1 MLLHRHLRQTLLLGL
16 GLGLGLAS
24 CQKLDLPPTDR
35 PTDATFWQQP
45 SDADNVLT
53 TAYENLYNSEYFFF
67 NETLSDNAYNKSDV
81 NGSNARNIAEG
92 AYGTNQA
99 RVTNEWGYHY
109 SGIRKCNQLLAN
121 IDKISG
127 LDAGLKARY
136 IAEARALRAYQYFQL
151 LTWYGDVPL
160 VTTEISVSDAAG
172 LTRTGRAEVL
182 DFVLKELDA
191 AAADLPLNTAYAATD
206 RGRFTKGGALAVKA
220 RVLLYEGRWAD
231 VTAVT
236 EQLIG
241 GQAGSYSLF
250 SSYAGVFSPNNEG
263 NSEVMLD
270 LQYLFPSRTYSE
282 QRFFIP
288 RTEGKLICAIAP
300 TQELVD
306 SYLMANGKAIGD
318 AGSGYSE
325 ATPYVGRDPRLSATL
340 VYDGYKWQR
349 PDGSSILIR
358 TLPGTGDNSIDRADA
373 SPTGYYS
380 AKYFDPTADANLNSG
395 LNLIL
400 VRYAD
405 VLLMH
410 AEAKNELGLLTAAEW
425 DRTIGALRRRAGFTD
440 PAALTF
446 PGGDK
451 ASLQAVVR
459 RERRTELAM
468 EGLRIFDL
476 RRWKTAQTALTGYA
490 HGIKAGD
497 PNVDNGYLRVDQRTF
512 DPAKH
517 YLWPVPQRE
526 RDINPN
532 LTQNPGW

>member
-1 MLLHRHLRQTLLLGL
+1 MNRNFRHTLLLGL
-16 GLGLGLAS
+16 GLGFGFSA
-24 CQKLDLPPTDR
+24 CQKLELPPTDR

-45 SDADNVLT
+45 SDAANVLT

-99 RVTNEWGYHY
+99 RVTNEWSYHY

-121 IDKISG
+121 IDKIG
-127 LDAGLKARY
+127 TLDAGLKARY
-136 IAEARALRAYQYFQL
+136 MAEARALRAYQYFQL

-160 VTTEISVSDAAG
+160 ITTEISVGDAAG
-172 LTRTGRAEVL
+172 LTRTPRAEVL

-191 AAADLPLNTAYAATD
+191 AAADLPLNSAYAAED
-206 RGRFTKGGALAVKA
+206 RGRFTKGAALAVKA

-236 EQLIG
+236 EQLLS
-241 GQAGSYSLF
+241 GQAGTYSLF
-250 SSYAGVFSPNNEG
+250 SSYSGVFSPSNEG

-300 TQELVD
+300 TQELVND
-306 SYLMANGKAIGD
+306 YLMANGKAIND
-318 AGSGYSE
+318 AGSGYNE
-325 ATPYVGRDPRLSATL
+325 ATPYAGRDPRLTATL

-358 TLPGTGDNSIDRADA
+358 TVPGTGDNSVDRADA

-410 AEAKNELGLLTAAEW
+410 AEAKNELGQLTSGEW
-425 DRTIGALRRRAGFTD
+425 SRTIGALRSRAGFTD
-440 PAALTF
+440 PAALAF

-451 ASLQAVVR
+451 ASLQTAVR
-459 RERRTELAM
+459 RERRIELAM

-476 RRWKTAQTALTGYA
+476 RRWRTAQAALTGYA

-497 PNVDNGYLRVDQRTF
+497 PNVDGGYLRVDQRTF

-526 RDINPN
+526 RDINAN

>member
-1 MLLHRHLRQTLLLGL
+1 MNRNFRYTVLLGL
-16 GLGLGLAS
+16 GLGFGFSA
-24 CQKLDLPPTDR
+24 CQELDLPPTDR

-45 SDADNVLT
+45 SDAANVLAT
-53 TAYENLYNSEYFFF
+53 CYENLYNSEYFFF
-67 NETLSDNAYNKSDV
+67 NEVLSDNAYNKSDV

-92 AYGTNQA
+92 AYGTNQQ

-121 IDKISG
+121 IGKITN
-127 LDAGLKARY
+127 LEAGLRTRY
-136 IAEARALRAYQYFQL
+136 QAEARALRAYQYFQL

-160 VTTEISVSDAAG
+160 ITDEISVTAAARVA
-172 LTRTGRAEVL
+172 RTPRAEVL
-182 DFVLKELDA
+182 AFVLSELDA
-191 AAADLPLNTAYAATD
+191 AAADLPLNTAYGAED
-206 RGRFTKGGALAVKA
+206 RGRFTKGAALAVKA
-220 RVLLYEGRWAD
+220 RVLLYESRWAD
-231 VTAVT
+231 VVAVT
-236 EQLIG
+236 DQLLNN
-241 GQAGSYSLF
+241 QAGTYSLF
-250 SSYAGVFSPNNEG
+250 ASYAGVFSPNNEG

-270 LQYLFPSRTYSE
+270 LQYLFPSRTHSE

-306 SYLMANGKAIGD
+306 SYVMANGKAITE
-318 AGSGYSE
+318 AGSGYNE
-325 ATPYVGRDPRLSATL
+325 ATPYVGRDPRFAATL
-340 VYDGYKWQR
+340 VYDGYRWQR
-349 PDGSSILIR
+349 PDGSSLLIR
-358 TLPGTGDNSIDRADA
+358 TLPGTGDNSVDRADA

-410 AEAKNELGLLTAAEW
+410 AEAKNELGQFGAGDW

-440 PAALTF
+440 PAALAF

-451 ASLQAVVR
+451 ASLQTVIR

-476 RRWKTAQTALTGYA
+476 RRWRTAQTALNGFA

-497 PNVDNGYLRVDQRTF
+497 PNVDRGYLRVDQRTF

-532 LTQNPGW
+532 LSQNPGW

>member
-1 MLLHRHLRQTLLLGL
+1 
-16 GLGLGLAS
+16 LGLAS

-45 SDADNVLT
+45 SDAANVLT

-81 NGSNARNIAEG
+81 NGSNSRNIAEG

-109 SGIRKCNQLLAN
+109 AGIRKCNQLLAN
-121 IDKISG
+121 IDKIS
-127 LDAGLKARY
+127 DIDTGLKARY

-151 LTWYGDVPL
+151 MTWYGDVPL
-160 VTTEISVSDAAG
+160 ITTEINVSDAAG
-172 LTRTGRAEVL
+172 LARTSRAEVL

-191 AAADLPLNTAYAATD
+191 AAADLPINTAYAATD

-236 EQLIG
+236 EQLLG
-241 GQAGSYSLF
+241 GQVGSYSLF

-306 SYLMANGKAIGD
+306 SYVMANGKAIGE

-325 ATPYVGRDPRLSATL
+325 ATPYVGRDPRLAATL
-340 VYDGYKWQR
+340 VYDGYRWQR

-358 TLPGTGDNSIDRADA
+358 TVPGTGDNSVDRADA

-410 AEAKNELGLLTAAEW
+410 AEAKNELGLLTASEW

-440 PAALTF
+440 AGALAF

-451 ASLQAVVR
+451 ASLQTVVR

-468 EGLRIFDL
+468 EGTRIFDL

>member
-1 MLLHRHLRQTLLLGL
+1 MNRNLRHTLLLGL
-16 GLGLGLAS
+16 GLSFGFSA
-24 CQKLDLPPTDR
+24 CQKLELPPTDR

-45 SDADNVLT
+45 SDAANVLA
-53 TAYENLYNSEYFFF
+53 TAYENLYSDEYFFF
-67 NETLSDNAYNKSDV
+67 NEVLSDNAYDKSDV
-81 NGSNARNIAEG
+81 NGSNARNVAEG
-92 AYGTNQA
+92 AYGTNQT
-99 RVTNEWGYHY
+99 RITNEWSYHY
-109 SGIRKCNQLLAN
+109 TGIRKCNQLLAN
-121 IDKISG
+121 IDKITG
-127 LDAGLKARY
+127 LDAGLKTRY
-136 IAEARALRAYQYFQL
+136 MAEARAIRAYQYFQL
-151 LTWYGDVPL
+151 FTWYGDVPL
-160 VTTEISVSDAAG
+160 ITTEISVTDAAAVA
-172 LTRTGRAEVL
+172 RTPRADVL

-191 AAADLPLNTAYAATD
+191 AAADLPLNTAYAAED
-206 RGRFTKGGALAVKA
+206 RGRFTKGAALALKA

-236 EQLIG
+236 EQLLG
-241 GQAGSYSLF
+241 GQAGAYSLF

-270 LQYLFPSRTYSE
+270 LQYLFPSRTHSD

-300 TQELVD
+300 TQELVND
-306 SYLMANGKAIGD
+306 YLMANGKAITD

-325 ATPYVGRDPRLSATL
+325 DTPYVGRDPRLTATL

-358 TLPGTGDNSIDRADA
+358 TVPGTGDNSVDPADA

-400 VRYAD
+400 IRYAD

-410 AEAKNELGLLTAAEW
+410 AEAKNEQGQLTAAEW

-440 PAALTF
+440 PAALAF
-446 PGGDK
+446 PDGDK
-451 ASLQAVVR
+451 GTLQAAVR
-459 RERRTELAM
+459 RERRIELAM

-476 RRWKTAQTALTGYA
+476 RRWRTAQTALTGYA

>member
-1 MLLHRHLRQTLLLGL
+1 MTRNLRYSLLLGL
-16 GLGLGLAS
+16 GLGFGFSA

-35 PTDATFWQQP
+35 PTNATFWQQP
-45 SDADNVLT
+45 SDAANVLA

-81 NGSNARNIAEG
+81 NGSNSRNIAEG

-121 IDKISG
+121 IDKISS

-136 IAEARALRAYQYFQL
+136 VAEARALRAYQYFQL

-160 VTTEISVSDAAG
+160 ITDEISVTDAAG
-172 LTRTGRAEVL
+172 LARTPRAQVL

-191 AAADLPLNTAYAATD
+191 AAGALPLNTAYAAED
-206 RGRFTKGGALAVKA
+206 RGRFTKGAALAVKA

-236 EQLIG
+236 EQIIG
-241 GQAGSYSLF
+241 GQAGTYGLF
-250 SSYAGVFSPNNEG
+250 SSYAGVFAPGNEG

-270 LQYLFPSRTYSE
+270 LQYLFPSRTHSE
-282 QRFFIP
+282 QRLFIP

-300 TQELVD
+300 TQELVND
-306 SYLMANGKAIGD
+306 YVMANGKAITES
-318 AGSGYSE
+318 GSGYNE
-325 ATPYVGRDPRLSATL
+325 ATPYVGRDPRFAATL
-340 VYDGYKWQR
+340 VYDGYKWLR

-358 TLPGTGDNSIDRADA
+358 TVPGTGDNSVDRADA

-410 AEAKNELGLLTAAEW
+410 AEAKNELGQLTSGEW

-440 PAALTF
+440 AAALTY
-446 PGGDK
+446 PGADK
-451 ASLQAVVR
+451 AALQTIVR

-476 RRWKTAQTALTGYA
+476 RRWRTAEIALKGYA

-497 PNVDNGYLRVDQRTF
+497 PSVDNGYLRVDQRTF

-517 YLWPVPQRE
+517 YLWPIPQRE
-526 RDINPN
+526 RDINAN

>member
-1 MLLHRHLRQTLLLGL
+1 MLMNRNLRHTLLLGL
-16 GLGLGLAS
+16 GLGLGLGA

-45 SDADNVLT
+45 SDAANVLT

-92 AYGTNQA
+92 AYGTNQQ
-99 RVTNEWGYHY
+99 RITNEWSYHY
-109 SGIRKCNQLLAN
+109 SGIRKSNQLLAN
-121 IDKISG
+121 IDKITT

-151 LTWYGDVPL
+151 MTWYGDVPL
-160 VTTEISVSDAAG
+160 ITTEISVSDAAG
-172 LTRTGRAEVL
+172 VARTPRAEVL

-191 AAADLPLNTAYAATD
+191 AAADLPLNTAYATTD
-206 RGRFTKGGALAVKA
+206 RGRFTKGAALAVKA

-236 EQLIG
+236 EQLLG
-241 GQAGSYSLF
+241 GQAGTYSLF
-250 SSYAGVFSPNNEG
+250 PSYAGIFSPSNEG

-282 QRFFIP
+282 QRLFIP
-288 RTEGKLICAIAP
+288 RTEGKLISAIAP
-300 TQELVD
+300 TQELVND
-306 SYLMANGKAIGD
+306 YLMANGKAIND

-358 TLPGTGDNSIDRADA
+358 TLPGTGDNSVDRADA
-373 SPTGYYS
+373 SPTGYYV

-410 AEAKNELGLLTAAEW
+410 AEAKNELGQLTAAEW

-459 RERRTELAM
+459 RERRIELAM

-476 RRWKTAQTALTGYA
+476 RRWRTAETALKGFA
-490 HGIKAGD
+490 HGIKVGD